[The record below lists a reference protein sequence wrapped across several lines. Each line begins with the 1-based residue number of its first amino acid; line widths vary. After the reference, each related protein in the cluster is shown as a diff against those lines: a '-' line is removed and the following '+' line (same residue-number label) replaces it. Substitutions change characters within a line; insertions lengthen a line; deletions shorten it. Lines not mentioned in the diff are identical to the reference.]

1 MSEHKNSDY
10 SNIYKNN
17 QESSNF
23 TNYQKKI
30 LLSNINLAKKNFN
43 LKKTQSPNKISNL
56 KLTKFK
62 INSDNRSNSQYI
74 LSNDTNLKFNN
85 IKLIRNSRSQNL
97 LNSVKSTKKNYLN
110 SVDYSKDKNTERIFL
125 LKIDEVN
132 KTLEESENIFRYNQ
146 KILKKKLE
154 EKNNQINTLR
164 NELFEEKKRKKNLYE
179 SVFNENK
186 NNFLDEIKQLQ
197 KQVEKLTNMNLEL
210 SRQNLEYENIIQN
223 LEDKNR
229 ENISKIKEIYKKYN
243 SLIKDKTND
252 ILENEIKQY
261 INDLNIQIESSLNEL
276 NSLNEEMSSIK
287 DENKKLKMLSREII
301 EARSD
306 TELFFIDVLND
317 AKKDLYKQKKE
328 KIRGFSFFPKLK
340 NFYDKGDEIK
350 VDIRELTPEMREKML
365 RNLFEKINRS
375 HNENNFL
382 ELNYMINGDIDNIEN

>member
-382 ELNYMINGDIDNIEN
+382 ELNYMINRDIDNIEN

>member
-30 LLSNINLAKKNFN
+30 LLSNINLSKKNFN

-382 ELNYMINGDIDNIEN
+382 ELNYMINGDIDNIKN

>member
-10 SNIYKNN
+10 SNIHKNN

-30 LLSNINLAKKNFN
+30 LLSNINLVKKNFN
-43 LKKTQSPNKISNL
+43 LKKTQIPNKISNL
-56 KLTKFK
+56 QLTKFK
-62 INSDNRSNSQYI
+62 INSDNRSDSQYI

-197 KQVEKLTNMNLEL
+197 KQIEKLTNMNLEL
-210 SRQNLEYENIIQN
+210 SRQNLEYENIIHN

>member
-30 LLSNINLAKKNFN
+30 LLSNINLSKKNFN

-62 INSDNRSNSQYI
+62 INSDNCSNSQYI

-110 SVDYSKDKNTERIFL
+110 SVNYSKDENTERIFL

>member
-30 LLSNINLAKKNFN
+30 LLSNINLTKKNFN

-62 INSDNRSNSQYI
+62 INSDNCSNSQYI

>member
-1 MSEHKNSDY
+1 MSEHKNSD
-10 SNIYKNN
+10 NPIIYKNN

-62 INSDNRSNSQYI
+62 INSDNRSDSQYI

-125 LKIDEVN
+125 LKIDEEN

-287 DENKKLKMLSREII
+287 DENKKLKMLSRKII

-328 KIRGFSFFPKLK
+328 KIRGLSFFPKLK

-382 ELNYMINGDIDNIEN
+382 ELNYMINGDIDNIKN

>member
-1 MSEHKNSDY
+1 MSEYKNSDY

-62 INSDNRSNSQYI
+62 INSDNRSDSQYI

>member
-30 LLSNINLAKKNFN
+30 LLSNINLAKKNYN

-328 KIRGFSFFPKLK
+328 KIRGFTFFPKLK

>member
-62 INSDNRSNSQYI
+62 INSDNRSDSQYI

-97 LNSVKSTKKNYLN
+97 LNSVKSTKKHYLN

-210 SRQNLEYENIIQN
+210 SRQNSEYENIIQN

-328 KIRGFSFFPKLK
+328 KIRQVSFFPKLK
-340 NFYDKGDEIK
+340 NVYDKGDEIK

>member
-62 INSDNRSNSQYI
+62 INSDNRSDSQYI

-382 ELNYMINGDIDNIEN
+382 ELNYMIN

>member
-30 LLSNINLAKKNFN
+30 LLSNINLAKKNFS

-62 INSDNRSNSQYI
+62 INSDNRSDSQYI

-97 LNSVKSTKKNYLN
+97 LNSVKSTKKHYLN

-210 SRQNLEYENIIQN
+210 SRQNLKYENIIQN

-350 VDIRELTPEMREKML
+350 VDIRELTPEMREKIL

>member
-30 LLSNINLAKKNFN
+30 LLSNINLSKKNFN

>member
-30 LLSNINLAKKNFN
+30 LLSNINLAKKNYN

>member
-1 MSEHKNSDY
+1 MSEHENSDY

-30 LLSNINLAKKNFN
+30 LLSNINLAKKNYN

-62 INSDNRSNSQYI
+62 INSDNCSNSQYI

>member
-164 NELFEEKKRKKNLYE
+164 NELFEEKKKKKNLYE

>member
-382 ELNYMINGDIDNIEN
+382 KLNYMINGDIDNIEN

>member
-1 MSEHKNSDY
+1 MSENKNSDY
-10 SNIYKNN
+10 LNIYKNH
-17 QESSNF
+17 QDSSNF
-23 TNYQKKI
+23 TNYQKQ
-30 LLSNINLAKKNFN
+30 LLPSNIFITKKNFI
-43 LKKTQSPNKISNL
+43 LRKTRSLNKINNL
-56 KLTKFK
+56 RLVKYK
-62 INSDNRSNSQYI
+62 INSDNLNNSQYI

-97 LNSVKSTKKNYLN
+97 LKSVKSTKKHYLN

>member
-43 LKKTQSPNKISNL
+43 MKKTQSPNKISNL

-62 INSDNRSNSQYI
+62 INSDNHSNSQYI

>member
-30 LLSNINLAKKNFN
+30 LLSNINLVKKNFN

-62 INSDNRSNSQYI
+62 INSDNRSDSQYI

>member
-62 INSDNRSNSQYI
+62 INSDNCSNSQYI
-74 LSNDTNLKFNN
+74 LSNDTNLKFNK

>member
-62 INSDNRSNSQYI
+62 INSDNRSDSQYI

-97 LNSVKSTKKNYLN
+97 LNSVKSTKKHYLN

-125 LKIDEVN
+125 LKINEVN

-382 ELNYMINGDIDNIEN
+382 ELNHMINGDIDNIEN

>member
-30 LLSNINLAKKNFN
+30 LLSNINLSKKNFN

-85 IKLIRNSRSQNL
+85 IKLIPNSRSQNL

>member
-62 INSDNRSNSQYI
+62 INSDNCSNSQYI

-97 LNSVKSTKKNYLN
+97 LNSVKSTKKHYLN

-146 KILKKKLE
+146 KILKK
-154 EKNNQINTLR
+154 N
-164 NELFEEKKRKKNLYE
+164 
-179 SVFNENK
+179 
-186 NNFLDEIKQLQ
+186 
-197 KQVEKLTNMNLEL
+197 
-210 SRQNLEYENIIQN
+210 
-223 LEDKNR
+223 
-229 ENISKIKEIYKKYN
+229 
-243 SLIKDKTND
+243 
-252 ILENEIKQY
+252 
-261 INDLNIQIESSLNEL
+261 
-276 NSLNEEMSSIK
+276 
-287 DENKKLKMLSREII
+287 
-301 EARSD
+301 
-306 TELFFIDVLND
+306 
-317 AKKDLYKQKKE
+317 
-328 KIRGFSFFPKLK
+328 
-340 NFYDKGDEIK
+340 
-350 VDIRELTPEMREKML
+350 
-365 RNLFEKINRS
+365 
-375 HNENNFL
+375 
-382 ELNYMINGDIDNIEN
+382 

>member
-30 LLSNINLAKKNFN
+30 LLSNINLAKKNYN

-62 INSDNRSNSQYI
+62 INSDNCSNSQYI

>member
-382 ELNYMINGDIDNIEN
+382 ELNYMINGDIDNIKN

>member
-62 INSDNRSNSQYI
+62 INSDNRSDSQYI

-382 ELNYMINGDIDNIEN
+382 KLNYMINGDIDNIEN

>member
-62 INSDNRSNSQYI
+62 INSDSRSNSQYI

>member
-30 LLSNINLAKKNFN
+30 LLSNINLSKKNFN

-62 INSDNRSNSQYI
+62 INSDNCSNSQYI

-382 ELNYMINGDIDNIEN
+382 ELNYMINRDIDNIEN

>member
-30 LLSNINLAKKNFN
+30 LLSNINLVKKNFN
-43 LKKTQSPNKISNL
+43 LKKTQIPNKISNL

-62 INSDNRSNSQYI
+62 INSDNRSDSQYI

>member
-62 INSDNRSNSQYI
+62 INSDNRSDSQYI

-328 KIRGFSFFPKLK
+328 KIRGLSFFPKLK

>member
-30 LLSNINLAKKNFN
+30 LLSNINLAKKNYN

-62 INSDNRSNSQYI
+62 INSDNRSDSQYI